1 MNYNWSSAYFDAHI
15 DNVSSTRR
23 SNVVLVTIQLDLT
36 SHLRACLPAL
46 LEKRDDD
53 GRNKRYSRV
62 LVVWDN
68 PGKSRDPVPSD
79 TVLSRIPK
87 WASGRDGTNL

>member
-36 SHLRACLPAL
+36 SHLRACLLAL
-46 LEKRDDD
+46 LEKRDDEQLQLHYL
-53 GRNKRYSRV
+53 RS
-62 LVVWDN
+62 
-68 PGKSRDPVPSD
+68 
-79 TVLSRIPK
+79 
-87 WASGRDGTNL
+87 